1 MKKIVCLLKSLK
13 CITTSAHLAFTKY
26 ELHLLADRL
35 NEPIED
41 LIDRLCEL
49 EISNTK
55 DLSIAYFLETHNMVG
70 EILAKLPKQP
80 IAEKE
85 LWQEVLKLTE
95 EVIKES
101 STEIQKQ
108 TSESIIN
115 ALGDVSE
122 TMARNRYLIEGALK
136 GL

>member
-1 MKKIVCLLKSLK
+1 MKKIVCLLKALK
-13 CITTSAHLAFTKY
+13 CVQTNAHLAFTKY

-70 EILAKLPKQP
+70 EILNKLPKQP

-85 LWQEVLKLTE
+85 LWIESLKLTE
-95 EVIKES
+95 EIIKECS
-101 STEIQKQ
+101 AEIQKQ
-108 TSESIIN
+108 TSENIIN

>member
-1 MKKIVCLLKSLK
+1 MKKIVCLLKALK
-13 CITTSAHLAFTKY
+13 CITTNAHLAFTKY
-26 ELHLLADRL
+26 ELHLLAERL
-35 NEPIED
+35 NKPIED

-55 DLSIAYFLETHNMVG
+55 DLSIAYFLENHSMVG

-80 IAEKE
+80 IAENI

-95 EVIKES
+95 EVIKECS
-101 STEIQKQ
+101 IEIQSQ

-122 TMARNRYLIEGALK
+122 TMARNRYLIEGTLK
-136 GL
+136 GI